1 VPTPQQLRQQ
11 QEARRRQQLRL
22 AQQRRA
28 QNRRG
33 QVQGGSGG
41 MFGPIALFVC
51 TVVAAVTI
59 AGNTDLVNFENLGSD
74 SGTSQSAPKAGAG
87 GTADGQKLLAEA
99 VKFDNKAYVW
109 GGGHPPTEAVVSR
122 GVDCSGLVS
131 VAVLRAFGINDDRL
145 AEGFRRSPH
154 WKKVD
159 MKDARP
165 GDIVYRLI
173 ATHGGDTDHVAF
185 VANNKGPD
193 NLQTFEAYGSNGIP
207 YDEQVGYKDRK
218 YKNFTGALRF
228 TR

>member
-1 VPTPQQLRQQ
+1 MPTPQQLRQQ
-11 QEARRRQQLRL
+11 EARRRQQQLRL

-33 QVQGGSGG
+33 QVQGGGG
-41 MFGPIALFVC
+41 MGSAFAVFIGVIVFALFVSNS
-51 TVVAAVTI
+51 V
-59 AGNTDLVNFENLGSD
+59 DLVNFENLGSD
-74 SGTSQSAPKAGAG
+74 KGTSQSAPKAGAG
-87 GTADGQKLLAEA
+87 GTKDGQALLAEA

-109 GGGHPPTEAVVSR
+109 GGGHPPTESVVSR

-131 VAVLRAFGINDDRL
+131 VAVLRAFNITDDRL

-165 GDIVYRLI
+165 GDIMYRLI
-173 ATHGGDTDHVAF
+173 ATHGGDTDHVVF
-185 VANNKGPD
+185 VAENNGSGKFKS
-193 NLQTFEAYGSNGIP
+193 FEAYGSNGIA
-207 YDEQVGYKDRK
+207 YDDQVGYKDRT
-218 YKNFTGALRF
+218 YKQFTGALRF